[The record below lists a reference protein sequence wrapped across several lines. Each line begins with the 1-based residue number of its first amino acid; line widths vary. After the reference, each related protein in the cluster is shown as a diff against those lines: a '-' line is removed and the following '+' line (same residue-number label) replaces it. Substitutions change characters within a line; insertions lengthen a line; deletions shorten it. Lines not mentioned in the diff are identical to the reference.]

1 MDQRPPVTQL
11 VELRS
16 YALVAGSAAAFAD
29 HFEAHF
35 LASQED
41 LGMDIVGQFTVLG
54 DDGRFVWIRRYLDP
68 STRAEA
74 LTRFYTGPVWKQ
86 YGPRANELMVDHTD
100 VHLLVPHPS
109 APAFAADHVPHA
121 RRAGAGEAGDG
132 EPGTVVVAL
141 YDLAA
146 AELPADAMT
155 AALSDMVTERGRLVT
170 AGLPNDFPALAVH
183 EDVTVGAWLLADRS
197 DGIAAEAVARSAVAP
212 EAVPVRTMRLA
223 PTARSTIR

>member
-1 MDQRPPVTQL
+1 MDHHLPVTQL

-16 YALVAGSAAAFAD
+16 YALVPGGAAAFAD

-35 LASQED
+35 LASQEEV
-41 LGMDIVGQFTVLG
+41 GMDIVGQFTVPG
-54 DDGRFVWIRRYLDP
+54 DDSRFVWIRRYLDP
-68 STRAEA
+68 STRSEA

-109 APAFAADHVPHA
+109 ARAFAADHVRHA
-121 RRAGAGEAGDG
+121 RRAGAGESGDG

-141 YDLAA
+141 YDLAD

-155 AALSDMVTERGRLVT
+155 AALPDPVSERGRLVT
-170 AGLPNDFPALAVH
+170 AGMPNDFPALAVH
-183 EDVTVGAWLLADRS
+183 EGVTVGAWLLADRS
-197 DGIAAEAVARSAVAP
+197 DGTAAEAVARSVAAS